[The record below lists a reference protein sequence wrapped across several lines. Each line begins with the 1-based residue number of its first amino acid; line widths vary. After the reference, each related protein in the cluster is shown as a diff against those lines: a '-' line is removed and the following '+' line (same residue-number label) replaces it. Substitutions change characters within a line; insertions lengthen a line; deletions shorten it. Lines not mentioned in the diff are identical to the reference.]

1 MQLSDKIIS
10 LRKKAGLSQEQLAE
24 QLCVSRQTVS
34 RWELG
39 TAMPDAGN
47 LKALSRLFGVTSDY
61 LLNDDYRSDEDLP
74 KVQALRSDQSTQILM
89 YLVILEVMALLMQFM
104 TVVILENVFF
114 AVLSFLPFG
123 AMVGGFEFA
132 ARKTADQATEQT
144 RLFRKRLYKI
154 SAWLGTY
161 FPVRL
166 LVVSVPRFTSGS
178 LLLRECL
185 ILALY
190 VAAAT
195 LLDLT
200 VEKKF
205 LPKE

>member
-1 MQLSDKIIS
+1 MKLSDKIIS

-89 YLVILEVMALLMQFM
+89 YLVILEVMALLLQFM

-185 ILALY
+185 ILVLY

-200 VEKKF
+200 VEK
-205 LPKE
+205 

>member
-10 LRKKAGLSQEQLAE
+10 LRKKEGLSQEQLAE
-24 QLCVSRQTVS
+24 QLGVSRQTVS

-89 YLVILEVMALLMQFM
+89 YLVILEVMALLLQFM

-185 ILALY
+185 ILVLY

-200 VEKKF
+200 VEK
-205 LPKE
+205 

>member
-89 YLVILEVMALLMQFM
+89 YLVILEVMALLLQFM

-185 ILALY
+185 ILVLY

-200 VEKKF
+200 VEK
-205 LPKE
+205 